1 MSFRKSHRLK
11 YDNIES
17 FKDIYSTNRFLL
29 TGTLSSALSIS
40 SPLGSTTSLFTST
53 MWNNMTILDQGTGKK
68 VRKCSQETKSL
79 EKYSAIVWK
88 GLDTWTGFII
98 RTQV

>member
-1 MSFRKSHRLK
+1 
-11 YDNIES
+11 
-17 FKDIYSTNRFLL
+17 
-29 TGTLSSALSIS
+29 
-40 SPLGSTTSLFTST
+40 